1 MAKRVSLTL
10 SLPKSLRER
19 LEEAAK
25 EERRS
30 LNNLA
35 QIALDDWLAQRELL
49 HPQFVADIREALAGT
64 QAGQV
69 EPVWKE

>member
-49 HPQFVADIREALAGT
+49 HPQFVSDIREALSGVE
-64 QAGQV
+64 AGQV
-69 EPVWKE
+69 EPVWKG